1 MIRLGCMN
9 ETIMLSPRQKA
20 IINIL
25 AEAGDLSRK
34 QITQKLLSIYP
45 VSKATLIRDL
55 KLLLSKKQIRV
66 FGKGP
71 TTIYRSTASHPL
83 LKNVD
88 LSQYFSLEPDQRTNA
103 RTTFNFDIF
112 KNLHDLLLPAEQEE
126 LKAIFRS
133 FTKVTK
139 KLDKTILTRE
149 LERFMIELSWKS
161 SKIEGNTYTL
171 LETETLIK
179 ENQEAQGH
187 PKKEALMILNHK
199 DAFKTILSHRGD
211 FPKISL
217 NNITELHNVLTNNLS
232 ITSGIRKQGVGITG
246 TTYLPPDNKW
256 QIKEALEQ
264 MIEVVNEATHPLEKA
279 LITLSMLA
287 YIQPFADGNKRTAR
301 MLSNA
306 ILLSYDFFPLS
317 YRSVDD
323 NEYKS
328 ALILFFETNNLYH
341 VKKLFLE
348 QYKFALRTY
357 FI

>member
-9 ETIMLSPRQKA
+9 ETIILTPRQKA

-25 AEAGDLSRK
+25 AETGELSRK
-34 QITQKLLSIYP
+34 QITEKLLPIYP
-45 VSKATLIRDL
+45 VSKPTLARDL
-55 KLLLSKKQIRV
+55 RVLISKKQIKAS
-66 FGKGP
+66 GKGP
-71 TTIYRSTASHPL
+71 TTVYMSISSHPL
-83 LKNVD
+83 LKNID
-88 LSQYFSLEPDQRTNA
+88 LNQYFSLEPDQRTNA
-103 RTTFNFDIF
+103 RTSFNFDIF
-112 KNLHDLLLPAEQEE
+112 ENLHNLISLQEQEE
-126 LKAIFRS
+126 LRMIFRS
-133 FTKVTK
+133 FTQTTK
-139 KLDKTILTRE
+139 KLDRTILTRE

-179 ENQEAQGH
+179 ESREASGH

-199 DAFKTILSHRGD
+199 DAFQTILNYREV
-211 FPKISL
+211 FQKISL
-217 NNITELHNVLTNNLS
+217 SNITELHNVLTKDLS
-232 ITSGIRKQGVGITG
+232 ITTGIRKQGVGITG
-246 TTYLPPDNKW
+246 TTYLPLDNEW
-256 QIKEALEQ
+256 QIKETLEQ
-264 MIEVVNEATHPLEKA
+264 MIEVVNSTIYPLEKA
-279 LITLSMLA
+279 LITSSMLV

-317 YRSVDD
+317 YRSVDE

-341 VKKLFLE
+341 VKRLFLE